1 MTALAGE
8 SAVRPSS
15 VPVTAARACAGA
27 VTFFVALV
35 AVLHVIEPEFGPM
48 WRFVSE
54 YSNGRHGW
62 VMKLAFFV
70 MAFACAAATAALRP
84 HARTKPAIT
93 GLFFLAASVVGLVMA
108 GLFDQDPITSTIV
121 TREGTL
127 HAVATMIGIPGFTI
141 ASLLLGLS
149 LARRWRSLRTPLLVL
164 SQLPWIAFASM
175 IVYIAVAMPVAGG
188 FGPTVLVGLIN
199 RLFLAAMCAWLL
211 FVASHAR
218 AAAALIHAH
227 LDTHREAPSP
237 DEKEGHEDSIP

>member
-1 MTALAGE
+1 MTSLVGE
-8 SAVRPSS
+8 SAVRRSS
-15 VPVTAARACAGA
+15 IRVTAARACAGA
-27 VTFFVALV
+27 VGLFVLLVAL
-35 AVLHVIEPEFGPM
+35 LHVLEPEFGPM

-70 MAFACAAATAALRP
+70 LAFGCAAATAALRP
-84 HARTKPAIT
+84 HARTKPAMT
-93 GLFFLAASVVGLVMA
+93 GLLFMALTVVGLVMA
-108 GLFDQDPITSTIV
+108 GVFNQDPITSTIV

-175 IVYIAVAMPVAGG
+175 IIYMAVAMPVAGG
-188 FGPTVLVGLIN
+188 FGPTVLVGLLN

-211 FVASHAR
+211 VVARHAQR
-218 AAAALIHAH
+218 VQ
-227 LDTHREAPSP
+227 P
-237 DEKEGHEDSIP
+237 

>member
-1 MTALAGE
+1 MTLLVGE
-8 SAVRPSS
+8 SAVRRPGLR
-15 VPVTAARACAGA
+15 VTAARACAGA
-27 VTFFVALV
+27 VGLFVLLVAL
-35 AVLHVIEPEFGPM
+35 LHVIEPEFGPM

-70 MAFACAAATAALRP
+70 MAFGCAAATAALRP

-108 GLFDQDPITSTIV
+108 GLFNQDPITSTIV

-127 HAVATMIGIPGFTI
+127 HAVASMIGIPGFTI

-164 SQLPWIAFASM
+164 SHLPWIAFGSM
-175 IVYIAVAMPVAGG
+175 IAYMAVAVPAAGG
-188 FGPTVLVGLIN
+188 FGPTVVVGLIN
-199 RLFLAAMCAWLL
+199 RLFLAAMCAWLG
-211 FVASHAR
+211 FVAWHAER
-218 AAAALIHAH
+218 V
-227 LDTHREAPSP
+227 RP
-237 DEKEGHEDSIP
+237 